1 LRDNVF
7 MLVGAGGNTTVHV
20 GEDGVLL
27 VDSKLLGSSDNVLEA
42 LATITDR
49 PIRYVLNTHVHADH
63 VGGNAAL
70 AQAGSTRTGGVVVRQ
85 IGENI
90 TDSAVILAH
99 ENVLQRVA
107 APTGALS
114 ELPFEAWP
122 SETFFNDRRD
132 FAFNDDGIVVR
143 HLPRAHTDGDTIVF
157 FRKADVL
164 AVGDVF
170 GTTGY
175 PVLDLE
181 RGGSVDGM
189 LAALDAIIEIAIP
202 DVDHQG
208 GTLIVPGHGRLSD
221 EIDVVEIRD
230 LLTIVRDRV
239 LDMIER
245 GFSREQVHAAR
256 PTFDFDPRYGA
267 ESGEWTTAM
276 FVDAVYTDLTR
287 GGSR

>member
-1 LRDNVF
+1 
-7 MLVGAGGNTTVHV
+7 
-20 GEDGVLL
+20 
-27 VDSKLLGSSDNVLEA
+27 
-42 LATITDR
+42 
-49 PIRYVLNTHVHADH
+49 
-63 VGGNAAL
+63 
-70 AQAGSTRTGGVVVRQ
+70 
-85 IGENI
+85 
-90 TDSAVILAH
+90 
-99 ENVLQRVA
+99 VA